1 MLFFTPQGTKIALSN
16 ILAGFEGGTSRWGKD
31 RGKGRKG
38 GNKEGMGKHPQ
49 NKFLVTV

>member
-16 ILAGFEGGTSRWGKD
+16 ILAGFEGVLRGGGRT
-31 RGKGRKG
+31 GKGRKG